1 MPEIFDP
8 STLDVD
14 YCTFTVE
21 GTGDEYNSLD
31 WMLILTNCEVGDA
44 LARRYE
50 VEVPGRDG
58 KLDMSE
64 ALGGVYFEN
73 RRIELTFACI
83 NYTTQRHM
91 LLASTV
97 RNAIDGKLC
106 RVSISS
112 DIGYFWRGRCQ
123 VDATRPGMQYSELV
137 VTVDA
142 EPYKYDTVSS
152 YDAWQWDPFSFVS
165 GVIVQVEDVVL
176 NNETKS
182 VTLPRDP
189 ARGKPILWLNSG
201 GSGSVSAKTSGD
213 NAWHLLRSGKNVI
226 PEVRMSATAET
237 TLMLKGTGTVGIEYR
252 IGSL

>member
-14 YCTFTVE
+14 YCIFTVE

-83 NYTTQRHM
+83 NYTTQRHL

-106 RVSISS
+106 RLVISS
-112 DIGYFWRGRCQ
+112 DLGYFWRGRCQ
-123 VDATRPGMQYSELV
+123 VDATRLGIEGTELT
-137 VTVDA
+137 VTMDA

-152 YDAWQWDPFSFVS
+152 YDAWQWDPFSFVN
-165 GVIVQVEDVVL
+165 GVIVQLDDIVL
-176 NNETKS
+176 DNET
-182 VTLPRDP
+182 VEVELPIDP
-189 ARGKPILWLNSG
+189 ARSKPAIWLSSG
-201 GSGSVSAKTSGD
+201 TSGSVSAKMSGEST
-213 NAWHLLRSGKNVI
+213 WHPLRSGKNVI
-226 PEVRMSATAET
+226 PEVRMSATAEV
-237 TLMLKGTGTVGIEYR
+237 TLMLKGTGTVGVEYR

>member
-14 YCTFTVE
+14 YCIFTVD
-21 GTGDEYNSLD
+21 GTGEEYNSLD
-31 WMLILTNCEVGDA
+31 WMLILTNCEIEDA
-44 LARRYE
+44 PARRYE

-83 NYTTQRHM
+83 NYTTQRHL

-106 RVSISS
+106 RLVISS
-112 DIGYFWRGRCQ
+112 DLGYFWRGRCQ
-123 VDATRPGMQYSELV
+123 VDATRLGIEGSELV
-137 VTVDA
+137 VTMDA
-142 EPYKYDTVSS
+142 EPYKYDTISS
-152 YDAWQWDPFSFVS
+152 YDAWEWDPFNFET
-165 GVIVQVEDVVL
+165 GVIVQLDDIVL
-176 NNETKS
+176 DNET
-182 VTLPRDP
+182 VEVELPIDP
-189 ARGKPILWLNSG
+189 ARSKPIIWLTSG
-201 GSGSVSAKTSGD
+201 SSGSVSAKMSGE
-213 NAWHLLRSGKNVI
+213 ASWHPLRSGKNTI
-226 PEVRMSATAET
+226 PEVRMSATADT
-237 TLMLKGTGTVGIEYR
+237 VLMLEGTGTVGVEYR